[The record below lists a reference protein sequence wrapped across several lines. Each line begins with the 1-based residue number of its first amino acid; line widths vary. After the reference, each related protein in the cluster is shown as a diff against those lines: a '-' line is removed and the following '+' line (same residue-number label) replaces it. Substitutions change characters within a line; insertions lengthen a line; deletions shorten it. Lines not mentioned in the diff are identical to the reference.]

1 MAKAQQPAQTSSLKD
16 WQKQILI
23 HAGILIAFLFI
34 VILFFRPLFFEGK
47 MLNWHDIIH
56 FQGMAKE
63 TQDFRAQTG
72 EEALWVSTLFSGMPA
87 FQTSTQFSGNFFST
101 INKIL
106 WLGLPRPA
114 NYVWLY
120 FAGFYFLLASLR
132 VNPWL
137 SAMGAA
143 AFAFSSYFFII
154 LTAGHTSKANA
165 IAYMAPVIAGVL
177 MAYRGKP
184 LLGAAVTAFF
194 LALELTVNHYQI
206 TYYLAIVIG
215 MLGIAFLIDAIRNK
229 EIPAFAKTS
238 GALIIAALLAIGP
251 NAGRIMTTAEYAAE
265 TMRGKAVLKS
275 SDSNKA
281 KAGLEKEY
289 AFNWSYGVSESLTL
303 LVPNIFG
310 GASGTKVDDPE
321 LERMFKTN
329 DLMLPTYWGDQP
341 STSGPVYVG
350 AIICFLFVLGL
361 ILVPGKVKWWLATAT
376 ALFLML
382 SWGRFFSG
390 FNYFI
395 FDFFPGYNKFR
406 AVSMCLVI
414 VEFTMPFLAILGLAR
429 LIEDKEAGIPASA
442 QLRPLHIAAGIT
454 GGLALLIATV
464 GAQIMSFERPS
475 DLERYSQI
483 IDILRD
489 VRKSMLVSDALR
501 AFAFILAAGAMI
513 WLYIR
518 NTVNKTVLLGV
529 LTALMLIDMA
539 PVAYRYLNEGDYI
552 TKRKYESNFAP
563 QPVNNFILQD
573 KDPNFRVFNF
583 SAQDGPFND
592 AKTSYFHKSVGGYH
606 AAKLRRYQDMID
618 RHLSREMQ
626 DMYNLLQS
634 QPTDS
639 AFRAGLAG
647 LEIFNML
654 NTRYFIFD
662 PQKQPL
668 VNPNAMGNAWFVKE
682 VQFVNTPDEEIAAL
696 TNFNPKTTAFVDQTI
711 DNGRFKQMF
720 EGFQPTGDNSGRIVL
735 TDFKPNHLTYQ
746 SSSPVEAVG
755 IFSEVYYNDGKGW
768 NAYIDNNPVPHFRA
782 DYILRGLRIPAGEH
796 KIEFKFEPKSY
807 SVGNTISLLTSILLL
822 LAFAGIMFME
832 FRPKPKQ

>member
-1 MAKAQQPAQTSSLKD
+1 MAKSKQTAELSASNS
-16 WQKQILI
+16 WQKQLLT
-23 HAGILIAFLFI
+23 HAGIIFAFLLI
-34 VILFFRPLFFEGK
+34 VLVFFKPLFFEGK

-87 FQTSTQFSGNFFST
+87 YQTSTQFSGNFFST
-101 INKIL
+101 INKIF

-114 NYVWLY
+114 NYVLLY
-120 FAGFYFLLASLR
+120 FLGFYFLLASMR
-132 VNPWL
+132 INPWL
-137 SAMGAA
+137 SGIGAA

-184 LLGAAVTAFF
+184 LLGAAITAFF

-215 MLGIAFLIDAIRNK
+215 MLGIAFLVDAIRNK
-229 EIPAFAKTS
+229 ELPAFAKAS
-238 GALIIAALLAIGP
+238 GALLIAALFAIGP
-251 NAGRIMTTAEYAAE
+251 NAGRLMTTAEYAAE

-275 SDSNKA
+275 ENEGKA

-303 LVPNIFG
+303 LIPDIYG
-310 GASGTKVDDPE
+310 GASGTKVEDRE

-361 ILVPGKVKWWLATAT
+361 ILVPGKIKWWLTAAT

-382 SWGRFFSG
+382 SWGRFFAG
-390 FNYFI
+390 FNYLM

-414 VEFTMPFLAILGLAR
+414 VEFTMPFLAILGLSKLMEA
-429 LIEDKEAGIPASA
+429 KEEGIPVAS
-442 QLRPLHIAAGIT
+442 LNKSLYIAAGVT
-454 GGLALLIATV
+454 GGIALLLATI
-464 GAQIMSFERPS
+464 GAQMMAFERPS

-483 IDILRD
+483 LDILHD
-489 VRKSMLVSDALR
+489 VRKSMLVSDAFR
-501 AFAFILAAGAMI
+501 AFGFILAAGAVL
-513 WLYIR
+513 WLYLRDTI
-518 NTVNKTVLLGV
+518 NKTVLQAV
-529 LTALMLIDMA
+529 LAGLILLDMA
-539 PVAYRYLNEGDYI
+539 PVAYRYLNDGDYI

-563 QPVNNFILQD
+563 QPVNNYILQD

-583 SAQDGPFND
+583 NAPDGPFND

-626 DMYNLLQS
+626 DMYTLLQS

-654 NTRYFIFD
+654 NTRYFMFD

-668 VNPNAMGNAWFVKE
+668 LNPAAMGNAWFVQE

-696 TNFNPKTTAFVDQTI
+696 TNFNPRTTAFVDQVI
-711 DNGRFKQMF
+711 ENGRFKKQF
-720 EGFQPTGDNSGRIVL
+720 EGFTPTGNNSGRIVL

-746 SSSPVEAVG
+746 ANTPVEAVG

-768 NAYIDNNPVPHFRA
+768 KAYIDNEEVPHFRA

-796 KIEFKFEPKSY
+796 KIEFKFEPKSFTT
-807 SVGNTISLLTSILLL
+807 GNTISLISSILLL
-822 LAFAGIMFME
+822 LGFAGILFME